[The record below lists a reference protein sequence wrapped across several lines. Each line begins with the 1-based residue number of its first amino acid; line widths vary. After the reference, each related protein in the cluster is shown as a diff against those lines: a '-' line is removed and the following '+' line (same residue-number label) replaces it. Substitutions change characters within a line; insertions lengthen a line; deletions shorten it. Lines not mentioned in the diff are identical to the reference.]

1 MAKQYLQTQDIF
13 NKVFQ
18 NQTGALR
25 LNAYNST
32 QDYLNAVFDSA
43 KDALRVKIDGVM
55 LPVVGDVTELPDFA
69 DVNSICPVTP
79 GDGYIYFYQWNGEE
93 WIPLGGSGGGGGT
106 VLPPEQQAALQ
117 WITDNLSRLQ
127 ELASSDYLVQVE
139 DIILTPANSQPVVLN
154 IQGEFQDIDDDGNLD
169 GDSAT
174 HYRID
179 VTGYVLGIE
188 TYPDENAVSTDRYY
202 TKIVYEPQGASQ
214 GISHLYLTVE
224 EYEWFSSF
232 TNGKNILRI
241 AYVKN
246 VFPGIVTVREAALTF
261 PEAGGQPV
269 NIDVQG
275 NVQDIDDD
283 GNLDGDET
291 THYRIDI
298 AGYVMDVE
306 GFESADSPQATRFLV
321 KMSYDNENNVTHIYF
336 TKEEYSLIS
345 SFPEGKNTVEVY
357 YLSQE

>member
-93 WIPLGGSGGGGGT
+93 WIPLGGSGGGT
-106 VLPPEQQAALQ
+106 ELSPDQQIALQ
-117 WITDNLSRLQ
+117 WVTENLSRLQ
-127 ELASSDYLVQVE
+127 ELASADYIVQME
-139 DIILTPANSQPVVLN
+139 TLPLTPANSQPVILN
-154 IQGEFQDIDDDGNLD
+154 VQGEF
-169 GDSAT
+169 
-174 HYRID
+174 
-179 VTGYVLGIE
+179 
-188 TYPDENAVSTDRYY
+188 
-202 TKIVYEPQGASQ
+202 
-214 GISHLYLTVE
+214 
-224 EYEWFSSF
+224 
-232 TNGKNILRI
+232 
-241 AYVKN
+241 
-246 VFPGIVTVREAALTF
+246 
-261 PEAGGQPV
+261 
-269 NIDVQG
+269 
-275 NVQDIDDD
+275 QDIDDD